1 MSPARAATTALEP
14 RLRLHAGDDIALGPG
29 KADLLRLIG
38 DTGSIA
44 AAGRAMGMSYKRAW
58 LLVGVMNK
66 AFAEPLVTVSRG
78 GNQRGGAELTATG
91 QKVLVAYD
99 RLLESLGRNRE
110 LARISGL
117 LAGNAAKPK
126 PPRRAAPR
134 SKRTG

>member
-1 MSPARAATTALEP
+1 MSVRAPAVALIP
-14 RLRLHAGDDIALGPG
+14 RLRLHAGDDIAIGPG

-38 DTGSIA
+38 ETGSIA

-91 QKVLVAYD
+91 QKVLAAYN
-99 RLLESLGRNRE
+99 RLLETLGRNRE
-110 LARISGL
+110 VARIAAL
-117 LAGNAAKPK
+117 LSPAAKPK
-126 PPRRAAPR
+126 SARRTARAKR
-134 SKRTG
+134 SG